1 MQQIFG
7 DAANASNGSTLRTI
21 TTAPTVTLNQSFDA
35 MNNRTELKATI
46 AWGHTLFAGGSF
58 QNACNAT

>member
-21 TTAPTVTLNQSFDA
+21 TTAYNAASLRDR
-35 MNNRTELKATI
+35 MERRRGHEIKA
-46 AWGHTLFAGGSF
+46 ALFG
-58 QNACNAT
+58 AC